1 MAKDRNEEKKT
12 ISDKI
17 ADKIAPEE
25 DKPTT
30 ALQKKLNNNKQ
41 TQMRKRL
48 ILNADED
55 SDDEGNTYT
64 NPVAK

>member
-1 MAKDRNEEKKT
+1 MAKDRNEENKT

-30 ALQKKLNNNKQ
+30 AL
-41 TQMRKRL
+41 
-48 ILNADED
+48 
-55 SDDEGNTYT
+55 
-64 NPVAK
+64 